1 MSVSANLIKA
11 VSERD
16 MQTIRD
22 CLAACIVFDPNM
34 TRSFPDSLQYC
45 HEHGIAEAELY
56 EKHDGRN
63 LECAETTEAF
73 STLCAELGT
82 NFSRER
88 IEAIR
93 RLGRKLHPVSDAT
106 DAQACSGRNAGMRT
120 SGNSILL
127 LWGFAVAGVVVGGVV
142 GGLLL
147 RKAIVGAVVGGIAG
161 AAVGSMCGKKKTR

>member
-1 MSVSANLIKA
+1 MSISANLIKA

-34 TRSFPDSLQYC
+34 TRSFPESLQYC
-45 HEHGIAEAELY
+45 HEHGVTEAELY
-56 EKHDGRN
+56 ETHDGRN
-63 LECAETTEAF
+63 LDCAETTEAF
-73 STLCAELGT
+73 SKLCAELGT

-93 RLGRKLHPVSDAT
+93 KLGRKLHPVPDTMDAEVRV
-106 DAQACSGRNAGMRT
+106 GRNAESRT
-120 SGNSILL
+120 SGNAVLPFL
-127 LWGFAVAGVVVGGVV
+127 GVAVAGVVVGGLV
-142 GGLLL
+142 GGILL

-161 AAVGSMCGKKKTR
+161 AVVGSMYGKKKTR